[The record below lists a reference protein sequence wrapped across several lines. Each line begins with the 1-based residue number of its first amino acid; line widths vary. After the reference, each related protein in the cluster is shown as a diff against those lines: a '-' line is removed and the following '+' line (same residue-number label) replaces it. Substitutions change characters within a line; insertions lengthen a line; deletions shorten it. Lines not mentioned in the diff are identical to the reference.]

1 MLGAVLRGGGKSKK
15 KIELAKEQER
25 VLASIGKVPRQAG
38 RSRGGGTG
46 MKREKSVRYKA
57 GTKGYVAFPGP
68 HLYAIGGRA
77 GRDDLR
83 MVHRLDVTTDAWSA
97 SVPLSSARAAL
108 QAVKVDGRIYV
119 VGGTKSGRTPLDLVH
134 SFAPLSGDTEWR
146 AEPMLPSARRF
157 SAVAAVGTQ
166 IVVTGGAGPINAQN
180 ATANDKSLSETVTF
194 DTHAGTGW
202 RAAAPMPTA
211 RRHAA
216 AASLG
221 GRVYVVGG
229 WCAGV
234 GLAGESRN
242 LEVVESYD
250 PVSDS
255 WRAEPPMPTPRRS
268 LQVVAQGG
276 RLYAIGGVDEGSQL
290 PNVESFSPE
299 EGRWREE
306 PALKHKRSAFAAAA
320 FNGQVYVAG
329 GICGAAEHSTVEILD
344 PQAQVPAWLPGP
356 SLPARRWALALAA
369 A

>member
-1 MLGAVLRGGGKSKK
+1 MAGGA
-15 KIELAKEQER
+15 
-25 VLASIGKVPRQAG
+25 
-38 RSRGGGTG
+38 
-46 MKREKSVRYKA
+46 
-57 GTKGYVAFPGP
+57 
-68 HLYAIGGRA
+68 
-77 GRDDLR
+77 D
-83 MVHRLDVTTDAWSA
+83 
-97 SVPLSSARAAL
+97 AAL
-108 QAVKVDGRIYV
+108 R
-119 VGGTKSGRTPLDLVH
+119 
-134 SFAPLSGDTEWR
+134 
-146 AEPMLPSARRF
+146 PSI
-157 SAVAAVGTQ
+157 Q

-216 AASLG
+216 AAALGGGAASLG

-329 GICGAAEHSTVEILD
+329 GSSKNLKDLKDRVGDSPGAQTAGICGAAEHSTVEILD